1 MVRVFQILAV
11 GLGAV
16 CLADAAHSQQSPVF
30 KSGVELASLDVTV
43 TDDKGR
49 PIDGLRPDEFIV
61 TIGDQKVPVELLQFL
76 RVGEQSS
83 VQAGT
88 PGAANSP
95 GRTLPPPFR
104 VIVFLIDDVS
114 MPARPLRQVMQPA
127 LEMLEMLAPNDLV
140 GVVTTSGLG
149 PVVNPTRDRS
159 AVKAALL
166 NKDMTGRL
174 LRRTGRFV
182 IAAQEAIEIDK
193 GAPGAL
199 DTLADRECLI
209 PDIPVKRKDPIC
221 EAALETSARD
231 MARADM
237 YRSLQ
242 QLESLERV
250 VTALRGGPSPKI
262 IVVLSSGLVLRP
274 GQPELARRLDSLSR
288 VAASAGAVIYGLG
301 EAPAFV
307 SMTETMEQTR
317 AIREEA
323 VFLNDGLHTA
333 VGATGGQSFLVIG
346 QPKRFVQRILS
357 ETSAFYRLG
366 VRIPPEARTG
376 SMRVQVTTTRRGATA
391 RTNRHVIPP
400 AGG

>member
-1 MVRVFQILAV
+1 
-11 GLGAV
+11 
-16 CLADAAHSQQSPVF
+16 
-30 KSGVELASLDVTV
+30 
-43 TDDKGR
+43 
-49 PIDGLRPDEFIV
+49 
-61 TIGDQKVPVELLQFL
+61 
-76 RVGEQSS
+76 
-83 VQAGT
+83 
-88 PGAANSP
+88 
-95 GRTLPPPFR
+95 
-104 VIVFLIDDVS
+104 
-114 MPARPLRQVMQPA
+114 
-127 LEMLEMLAPNDLV
+127 
-140 GVVTTSGLG
+140 
-149 PVVNPTRDRS
+149 
-159 AVKAALL
+159 
-166 NKDMTGRL
+166 
-174 LRRTGRFV
+174 
-182 IAAQEAIEIDK
+182 
-193 GAPGAL
+193 
-199 DTLADRECLI
+199 
-209 PDIPVKRKDPIC
+209 
-221 EAALETSARD
+221 